1 MRAVDAASGLGQ
13 IWSQLMDFLAKI
25 VSPDWG
31 ALVALIPLAL
41 APLVG
46 LFVLAMVLL
55 WLGYGVT
62 KPRARLR
69 YVTGPRLAQVGADGT
84 ALLPVGYPV
93 DASKA
98 LVYPPGT
105 TRGDDGTPLTVAC
118 PMCHVERSAELS
130 TCGNCGLVLKID
142 APIAVAP
149 PPGPPAGGAAIA

>member
-1 MRAVDAASGLGQ
+1 MDAASGLGQ
-13 IWSQLMDFLAKI
+13 IWSQILDFLSKI

-55 WLGYGVT
+55 WLGYGAR
-62 KPRARLR
+62 KPRARLT
-69 YVTGPRLAQVGADGT
+69 YVTGPRLAAVGADGA
-84 ALLPVGYPV
+84 ALYPSGYPF
-93 DASKA
+93 DASRS
-98 LVYPPGT
+98 LVYPAGAV
-105 TRGDDGTPLTVAC
+105 RGDDGAPLTVAC

-142 APIAVAP
+142 APVAVAP
-149 PPGPPAGGAAIA
+149 PPGPPDGGAAIA